1 MIGLGISAFLDTIR
15 AELRENKMRKSYLF
29 DVTLTTTIRVNA
41 NDLPTAA
48 AKVRALFAEHEAHL
62 GMIDGDSVVAS
73 LNVVGDLDLVEI
85 EGRRYEPLPHE
96 AYRHASHHSE

>member
-41 NDLPTAA
+41 NDLATAA
-48 AKVRALFAEHEAHL
+48 AKVRALFAEYEAHL

-85 EGRRYEPLPHE
+85 EGR
-96 AYRHASHHSE
+96 AI

>member
-1 MIGLGISAFLDTIR
+1 MPC
-15 AELRENKMRKSYLF
+15 SYLF

-41 NDLPTAA
+41 NDLATAA

-73 LNVVGDLDLVEI
+73 LNV
-85 EGRRYEPLPHE
+85 
-96 AYRHASHHSE
+96 

>member
-85 EGRRYEPLPHE
+85 EGR
-96 AYRHASHHSE
+96 AI